1 MVKSISSL
9 LIVSAVTAG
18 LSAGTLLGGE
28 PDQRAA
34 AARQYRIHD
43 PARPRP
49 PIIEPAIV
57 PGQDQPG
64 KPPSDAIVLFDGA
77 DLSQWRAI
85 DGSAAKWVVKD
96 SVMESVKGSG
106 YIRTLRAFGDCQL
119 HVEWASPSHVEGK
132 GQGRGN
138 SGVFLMGVY
147 EIQVLDSF
155 QNDTYPDGQAAAV
168 YGQYPPEVN
177 ASRGPGQWQTYD
189 ILFQRPHFDQSGK
202 LLSPARVTVL
212 HNGVLVQNNVEILG
226 PTTWMNRPPYQPHA
240 DKLPL
245 SLQDHGNPV
254 RFRNIW
260 IRELPARPLAERD
273 RDMRIV
279 PGRAALDELV
289 GQYRNEGGGP
299 AAIISREGDQLMAS
313 FAGGPVRPIHA
324 RSENEF
330 VSAHIGIE
338 FEFQREGGSV
348 TGVVIKHGEDRI
360 PLKRAR

>member
-1 MVKSISSL
+1 MVKRISSL
-9 LIVSAVTAG
+9 LVAATFVLGAG
-18 LSAGTLLGGE
+18 ALLAEG

-34 AARQYRIHD
+34 AARQHRIHD

-49 PIIEPAIV
+49 PIVEPGI
-57 PGQDQPG
+57 PGMPDRPG
-64 KPPSDAIVLFDGA
+64 TPPADAIVLFDGT
-77 DLSQWRAI
+77 DLSKWRAM
-85 DGSAAKWVVKD
+85 DGSPARWVVTDK
-96 SVMESVKGSG
+96 VMESVKGSG

-119 HVEWASPSHVEGK
+119 HVEWASPSRVEGRS
-132 GQGRGN
+132 QGRGN

-155 QNDTYPDGQAAAV
+155 NNDTYPDGQAAAV

-189 ILFQRPHFDQSGK
+189 IIFHRPHFDDGGK
-202 LLSPARVTVL
+202 LLRPARVTVL
-212 HNGVLVQNNVEILG
+212 HNGVLVQDNVEILG

-260 IRELPARPLAERD
+260 IRELPARPVAERD
-273 RDMRIV
+273 QDMRIV
-279 PGRAALDELV
+279 LGGAALDELV
-289 GQYRNEGGGP
+289 GQYRAESGGP
-299 AAIISREGDQLMAS
+299 AAVITRDGDQLMAS
-313 FAGGPVRPIHA
+313 FAGGPVRPIYA

-338 FEFQREGGSV
+338 FEFRREGGSV
-348 TGVVIKHGEDRI
+348 AGVTINHGEDRMV
-360 PLKRAR
+360 LKRVR